1 MHFLIRVAMMLC
13 TLSTLQAIVNA
24 HFTMLTAP
32 VESFPLCHGRLST
45 RWSYL
50 GKRVQDSANLSP
62 LYAELVA
69 AAIVHHR
76 TSVMV
81 FAYHAA
87 TCSFYIVT
95 FLFDG
100 AVHLHFTSKVA
111 SHLLVVDSKD
121 VLSEKYAVGV
131 VWLAW

>member
-1 MHFLIRVAMMLC
+1 MMLC

-24 HFTMLTAP
+24 HATMLTVP
-32 VESFPLCHGRLST
+32 VEWLPLWSRLPQHKMV
-45 RWSYL
+45 L

-69 AAIVHHR
+69 AAIIHHR
-76 TSVMV
+76 TTVMV

-87 TCSFYIVT
+87 KCSFYIVT

-100 AVHLHFTSKVA
+100 AVHLQFTSKVA
-111 SHLLVVDSKD
+111 SHLLVVASKD